1 MNRGNRSLKNT
12 RSLVATVGTVVALL
26 LIASPTSAQ
35 RVVPLSSD
43 EVSDMALDVA
53 AAPPPE
59 SMALT
64 LNKAE
69 LIVLPVPVRD
79 VIIANPSITDVIVK
93 TPRQVYLIGQGTGET
108 SVFFVGLDNN
118 VVRHLVIEVEANL
131 DEARQALQELMPDA
145 QISLRNTNGIVVMS
159 GVVRSPQDVSDAGN
173 IVARYVEYDDDNGEE
188 RVINMLRITE
198 DQQVMLK
205 VRVGEIQR
213 STTKTLGFNTSFNRV
228 LDGGEKGIS
237 FDVFGAAGVANPIGI
252 GTAAINDFGF
262 GSTIFATL
270 ETQGLLKTL
279 AEPVLTAISGET
291 ASFLAGGEFPTPSSV
306 DTNGQLSFEFKP
318 FGVVLAFAPV
328 VLSKNQIS
336 LDIGIEVSEV
346 TTENSITV
354 QGTTIPGLNVR
365 RTESTV
371 TVPSGGS
378 LMISGLLQNN
388 ELNSVDGMPGLMNLP
403 VLGALF
409 RSQAYQRDETE
420 LIVIVSAYT
429 VRSLESPVALNLP
442 TDGFVTASE
451 VDMYLY
457 GRLHK
462 RYSSKGN
469 LRDFPSVFG
478 PFGYIME

>member
-1 MNRGNRSLKNT
+1 MNRRTPNLEAT
-12 RSLVATVGTVVALL
+12 RSFAAAVTTVLALL
-26 LIASPTSAQ
+26 LIAAPAAAQ

-43 EVSDMALDVA
+43 DASDMALDVE
-53 AAPPPE
+53 AAPAAE
-59 SMALT
+59 SMSLA
-64 LNKAE
+64 LNKAK
-69 LIVLPVPVRD
+69 LVVLPVPIRD
-79 VIIANPSITDVIVK
+79 VIIANPAITDVVVK
-93 TPRQVYLIGQGTGET
+93 TPRQVYLVGQGTGET

-118 VVRHLVIEVEANL
+118 VVKHLVVEVEANL
-131 DEARQALQELMPDA
+131 AEARQALSELLPDA
-145 QISLRNTNGIVVMS
+145 DIKLRNTNGNVIMT
-159 GVVRSPQDVSDAGN
+159 GAVRSAQDVADAFA
-173 IVARYVEYDDDNGEE
+173 IVSRYVEFDDDGGEE
-188 RVINMLRITE
+188 RVINMLRVTE

-213 STTKTLGFNTSFNRV
+213 STTKALGFDTGFNRAF
-228 LDGGEKGIS
+228 DGGENGINFS
-237 FDVFGAAGVANPIGI
+237 VLGAAGVANSIATG
-252 GTAAINDFGF
+252 GAVINDFGF
-262 GSTIFATL
+262 SSTTFSTL
-270 ETQGLLKTL
+270 ERRGLLKTL

-306 DTNGQLSFEFKP
+306 DTNGQLSFEFRP

-328 VLSKNQIS
+328 VISRNQIS

-346 TTENSITV
+346 TNENSVTIG
-354 QGTTIPGLNVR
+354 GTTIPGLNVR

-388 ELNSVDGMPGLMNLP
+388 ELNQIDGLPGLMNLP

-409 RSQAYQRDETE
+409 RSQSYQRDETE

-429 VRSLESPVALNLP
+429 VRSVEPATALSMP

-462 RYSSKGN
+462 QYSSKDN
-469 LRDFPSVFG
+469 LSDLPSVFG
-478 PFGYIME
+478 PFGYIMK

>member
-1 MNRGNRSLKNT
+1 MNRGIRSLKKT
-12 RSLVATVGTVVALL
+12 RSPVAAVGTVVALL
-26 LIASPTSAQ
+26 LSAAPTMAQ

-43 EVSDMALDVA
+43 DASDMALDIE

-59 SMALT
+59 SMALA

-69 LIVLPVPVRD
+69 LVILPVPVRD
-79 VIIANPSITDVIVK
+79 VIIANPAITDVIVK

-108 SVFFVGLDNN
+108 SVFFVGVDNN
-118 VVRHLVIEVEANL
+118 VVKHLVVEVEANL
-131 DEARQALQELMPDA
+131 DEARQALRELLPDA
-145 QISLRNTNGIVVMS
+145 HIKLRNTNGLVVMS
-159 GVVRSPQDVSDAGN
+159 GAVRSAQEVADAFAIVS
-173 IVARYVEYDDDNGEE
+173 RYVEYDDDEGEE
-188 RVINMLRITE
+188 RVVNMLRITE

-213 STTKTLGFNTSFNRV
+213 STTKALGFDTSFNRV
-228 LDGGEKGIS
+228 FDGGEKGIS
-237 FDVFGAAGVANPIGI
+237 FDVLGAAGVTNPVATG
-252 GTAAINDFGF
+252 AALVNDFGF
-262 GSTIFATL
+262 GSATFSAL
-270 ETQGLLKTL
+270 ERQGLLKTL

-306 DTNGQLSFEFKP
+306 DINGQLSFEFKP

-328 VLSKNQIS
+328 VISENQIS
-336 LDIGIEVSEV
+336 LDIGIEVSDV
-346 TTENSITV
+346 TTENSITIG
-354 QGTTIPGLNVR
+354 GTTIPGLNVR

-388 ELNSVDGMPGLMNLP
+388 ELNSIRGLPGLMNLP

-420 LIVIVSAYT
+420 LIVIVSAFV
-429 VRSLESPVALNLP
+429 VRSIESPVALNLP

-469 LRDFPSVFG
+469 LQDIPSVFG

>member
-1 MNRGNRSLKNT
+1 MTRAMDSLKDS
-12 RSLVATVGTVVALL
+12 RGVVAAIGMVGALL
-26 LIASPTSAQ
+26 LVASPTLAQ

-43 EVSDMALDVA
+43 EVSDMALDPA
-53 AAPPPE
+53 AAPAAE
-59 SMALT
+59 SMALA
-64 LNKAE
+64 LNKAK
-69 LIVLPVPVRD
+69 LITLAVPIRD
-79 VIIANPSITDVIVK
+79 VIIANPNITDVIVK
-93 TPRQVYLIGQGTGET
+93 TPRQVYLVGQGTGET

-118 VVRHLVIEVEANL
+118 VVKHLVVEVEANL
-131 DEARQALQELMPDA
+131 DEARQALRELLPDA
-145 QISLRNTNGIVVMS
+145 DIKLRNVNSNVVMS
-159 GVVRSPQDVSDAGN
+159 GVVRSAQEVADALRIVS
-173 IVARYVEYDDDNGEE
+173 RYVEYDDDEGEE
-188 RVINMLRITE
+188 RVINMLRITQ

-213 STTKTLGFNTSFNRV
+213 STTKALGFNSSFNRV
-228 LDGGEKGIS
+228 FDGGDNGLS
-237 FDVFGAAGVANPIGI
+237 FDVLGAAGVANPIAA
-252 GTAAINDFGF
+252 GTAVINDFGF
-262 GSTIFATL
+262 GSSVFATL
-270 ETQGLLKTL
+270 ERQGLLKTL

-306 DTNGQLSFEFKP
+306 DTNGQLSFEFRP
-318 FGVVLAFAPV
+318 FGVVLAFAPIV
-328 VLSKNQIS
+328 ISGNQIS

-354 QGTTIPGLNVR
+354 GGTTIPGLNVR

-388 ELNSVDGMPGLMNLP
+388 ELNSVDGLPGLMNLP

-409 RSQAYQRDETE
+409 RSQSFQRDETE
-420 LIVIVSAYT
+420 PIVIVSAYT
-429 VRSLESPVALNLP
+429 VRNIDSPVALSMP

-451 VDMYLY
+451 TDMYLY

-469 LRDFPSVFG
+469 LRDLPSVFG
-478 PFGYIME
+478 PFGYIMK

>member
-1 MNRGNRSLKNT
+1 MNRRLKNLEAVP
-12 RSLVATVGTVVALL
+12 RIAAVVATFVAFIS
-26 LIASPTSAQ
+26 IAAPVTAQ

-43 EVSDMALDVA
+43 DASDVALDVE
-53 AAPPPE
+53 AAPTAE
-59 SMALT
+59 SMSLA
-64 LNKAE
+64 LNKAK
-69 LIVLPVPVRD
+69 LVVLPVPIRD
-79 VIIANPSITDVIVK
+79 VIIANPGITDVVVK
-93 TPRQVYLIGQGTGET
+93 TPRQVYLVGQGTGET

-118 VVRHLVIEVEANL
+118 VVKHLVVEVEANL
-131 DEARQALQELMPDA
+131 QEARQALRELLPDA
-145 QISLRNTNGIVVMS
+145 DIKLRNTNGNVIMT
-159 GVVRSPQDVSDAGN
+159 GAVRSAQEVADAFAIVS
-173 IVARYVEYDDDNGEE
+173 RYVEFDDDSGEE
-188 RVINMLRITE
+188 RVINMLRIME

-213 STTKTLGFNTSFNRV
+213 STTKALGFNTGFNRV
-228 LDGGEKGIS
+228 FDGGDNGIS
-237 FDVFGAAGVANPIGI
+237 FDVLGAAGVANSIAT
-252 GTAAINDFGF
+252 GTALINDFGLS
-262 GSTIFATL
+262 STTFSTL
-270 ETQGLLKTL
+270 ERRGLLKTL

-306 DTNGQLSFEFKP
+306 DTNGQLSFEFRP

-328 VLSKNQIS
+328 VISRNQIS

-346 TTENSITV
+346 TNENSISV
-354 QGTTIPGLNVR
+354 GGTTIPGLNVR

-388 ELNSVDGMPGLMNLP
+388 ELNQIDGLPGLMNLP

-409 RSQAYQRDETE
+409 RSQSYQRDETE

-429 VRSLESPVALNLP
+429 VRNIESPTALSMP

-462 RYSSKGN
+462 RYSSKDN
-469 LRDFPSVFG
+469 LRDLPSVFG
-478 PFGYIME
+478 PFGYIMK